1 MKKAFASNIK
11 KSAYDDSVVGLSS
24 LLNGFETQALIFTPW
39 VEFSYKPEVRFAI
52 AHSDDYVFLKYFVEE
67 NDIRA
72 VNTQVNSSVC
82 EDSCVEFFIHF
93 NDEKGYY
100 NFEFNCIGTQLAG
113 FGKTKLERDLLPQV
127 VVATIKTESC
137 ISPVKIKEAI
147 YWELSVAIPL
157 NAFIHHN
164 FSTLAG
170 RQGRANFYKCG
181 DKLPEPHFV
190 AWCDIQSAEPNFHLP
205 EFFGEIH
212 FQ

>member
-1 MKKAFASNIK
+1 MKKVFASNIK

-39 VEFSYKPEVRFAI
+39 VEFPYKPEVSFSI

-93 NDEKGYY
+93 NDGKGYY

-113 FGKTKLERDLLPQV
+113 FGKTKLERDLLPEAL
-127 VVATIKTESC
+127 VASIKTESF
-137 ISPVKIKEAI
+137 ISKVKMKEAI

-157 NAFIHHN
+157 NVFVCHN
-164 FSTLAG
+164 FPALSG
-170 RQGRANFYKCG
+170 RQCSVNFYKCG

-205 EFFGEIH
+205 EFFGEIY

>member
-1 MKKAFASNIK
+1 MKRVFASNIK
-11 KSAYDDSVVGLSS
+11 KSVYGDSIVGLSS
-24 LLNGFETQALIFTPW
+24 LLNGFETQELIFTPW
-39 VEFSYKPEVRFAI
+39 VQFPYKPAVRFAI
-52 AHSDDYVFLKYFVEE
+52 AHSDEYVFLKYFVSEKA
-67 NDIRA
+67 IRA
-72 VNTQVNSSVC
+72 VNSKVNSAVW

-113 FGKTKLERDLLPQV
+113 FGKTKQERDLLPEV
-127 VVATIKTESC
+127 VVATIKTESY
-137 ISPVKIKEAI
+137 ISTIKIEGAI

>member
-1 MKKAFASNIK
+1 MS
-11 KSAYDDSVVGLSS
+11 
-24 LLNGFETQALIFTPW
+24 
-39 VEFSYKPEVRFAI
+39 
-52 AHSDDYVFLKYFVEE
+52 E
-67 NDIRA
+67 NTIRA
-72 VNTQVNSSVC
+72 VNTQVNSAVW